1 MWLCWYK
8 EYHDWSLCDRLLE
21 SSEKAS
27 NMTWKEFWIFP
38 ETKETEMSKFVAMI
52 PRDKEK
58 GIFCKTEEFHSA
70 DAAKVWAGRQLLAN
84 PEIGEV
90 NLYRLESS
98 FRIEGLITDHVKVVD
113 RR

>member
-1 MWLCWYK
+1 MVN
-8 EYHDWSLCDRLLE
+8 WS
-21 SSEKAS
+21 KAYRDI
-27 NMTWKEFWIFP
+27 IFPP
-38 ETKETEMSKFVAMI
+38 ETKETEMGKFVAMVPPSGTKGQSDYNW
-52 PRDKEK
+52 PRMED
-58 GIFCKTEEFHSA
+58 FHSA

-84 PEIGEV
+84 PEVGEV